1 MSVTLT
7 AQDKLTLRSA
17 AYGAVAL
24 LAAADVAGAPHK
36 AATAGSLS
44 LYAATGP
51 IGHVLAEKK
60 PGVRI
65 EGKTAAAMADH
76 VLPALSASVALLKQQ
91 DPAAADDFRHTVLV
105 AVDSAARAHKGE
117 PSPTAA
123 VMAGKIA
130 AALDADSVGGGR

>member
-1 MSVTLT
+1 MTVTLS

-24 LAAADVAGAPHK
+24 LAAADVAGSAHK
-36 AATAGSLS
+36 AATAGSLA

-60 PGVRI
+60 PGVDIDGRN
-65 EGKTAAAMADH
+65 AAEIADK
-76 VLPALSASVALLKQQ
+76 VLPALTASVALLKQQ
-91 DPAAADDFRHTVLV
+91 DPAVAADFRDTVLV
-105 AVDSAARAHKGE
+105 ALDAAARAHRGE

-123 VMAGKIA
+123 EMTRKIT
-130 AALDADSVGGGR
+130 AALDAA